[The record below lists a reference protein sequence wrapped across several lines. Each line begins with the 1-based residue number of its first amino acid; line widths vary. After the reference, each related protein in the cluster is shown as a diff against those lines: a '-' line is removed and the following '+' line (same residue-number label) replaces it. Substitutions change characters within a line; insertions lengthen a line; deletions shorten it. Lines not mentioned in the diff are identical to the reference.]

1 MVLSGAV
8 VYVRMEDGSDK
19 TQLVVVRLDRGFRLH
34 PNSLP
39 PA

>member
-8 VYVRMEDGSDK
+8 VYVRYEEKNDR
-19 TQLVVVRLDRGFRLH
+19 QQYVVVRLDRSFRLH